1 MRNNF
6 INIGNQTFVDAC
18 KIKYI
23 VSADHGKVAR
33 LLNKYGI
40 KRDDIRVFDTTSNKE
55 TRSFLVLDDGTF
67 GISSVNANTL
77 CDRAN
82 SVERVVRKK
91 NTGTKKT
98 VMEDDSGEMEAMGGC
113 YDEDEYWE
121 ALPNSDNPE
130 GL

>member
-1 MRNNF
+1 MKSNF
-6 INIGNQTFVDAC
+6 INIGNKSFVDAS
-18 KIKYI
+18 KVKYI
-23 VSADHGKVAR
+23 ISADHGKVAR

-82 SVERVVRKK
+82 GVEKVVRKK

-98 VMEDDSGEMEAMGGC
+98 VMEDDSGEVEAMGGY

-121 ALPNSDNPE
+121 ASPNTEP
-130 GL
+130 

>member
-1 MRNNF
+1 MRSNF
-6 INIGNQTFVDAC
+6 INIGNQIFVDAR

-82 SVERVVRKK
+82 GVEKVVRKK

-98 VMEDDSGEMEAMGGC
+98 VMEDDSGEVEAMGGY

-121 ALPNSDNPE
+121 ASPNTEP
-130 GL
+130 